1 MYTFIEKRRLQNIEQ
16 YVFYV
21 FISYIKWVASIFGWE
36 ISRNFRNEISSI
48 DFAVWKIEYKIYNNF
63 NMNDFSK
70 SWVFTWVWGLTSGF
84 PSYFEKKLSLKLA
97 FQKKTK
103 SRVKT
108 GKNPLFTPIKHL
120 FSGQDP
126 PYATQRFTAHP
137 TVPLLAHEN
146 TPLMNCSNYV
156 SFFLQKKT

>member
-1 MYTFIEKRRLQNIEQ
+1 MIEQNFSYKVIEKFQEISNTKFLALTFLWNIEH
-16 YVFYV
+16 
-21 FISYIKWVASIFGWE
+21 IM
-36 ISRNFRNEISSI
+36 
-48 DFAVWKIEYKIYNNF
+48 YNNF
-63 NMNDFSK
+63 NMNDLSK
-70 SWVFTWVWGLTSGF
+70 SWVFVWVLALTSGF

-108 GKNPLFTPIKHL
+108 GKNPLFTPIEHL

-146 TPLMNCSNYV
+146 TPLMNCLNYA
-156 SFFLQKKT
+156 FFFYIKKT